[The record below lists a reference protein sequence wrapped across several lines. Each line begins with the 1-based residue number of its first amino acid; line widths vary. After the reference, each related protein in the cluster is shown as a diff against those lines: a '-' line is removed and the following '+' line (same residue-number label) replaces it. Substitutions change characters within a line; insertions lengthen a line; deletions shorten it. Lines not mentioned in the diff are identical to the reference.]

1 MASVTSPGLEQ
12 GLLPADR
19 ARESWWVRPRAATA
33 LPVHA
38 GDRIRVSALTGD
50 GTAEITVL
58 GPDGRPDFAAVGTRA
73 DAPATVLAAGGA
85 RTGLLDALGLDP
97 SSLRCVRALG
107 PDPARE
113 LLADRDALLIVAAPA
128 HEGLPELP
136 GALLIEIVRASPPP
150 RPEAELPPPL
160 AEPRL
165 DFRVDA
171 ATAQAYEVR
180 AGEHIQIIDVA
191 GRQCSDFLAF
201 DRARLLDGVEC
212 GPDTTATRTL
222 NGSAFPAPGP
232 HNAFYDLDFEPV
244 VEIVRDT
251 VGRHDAFALACTARY
266 YEDLGYPGHRNCSDN
281 FNAVLAPY
289 EVAPRRG
296 WPALNLFYNTAF
308 DRDNVMVSG
317 EPWSRAGDHVLLR
330 ASRDLVCASS
340 ACPDDIDPSNG
351 WEITDV
357 HVRVY
362 PSDNRFSL
370 AVTRRAAPGA
380 PPVTTRET
388 AFHPRVA
395 ALTSS
400 LGETAGYWLADRF
413 DGLGADSEYW
423 ACRERVAVMDR
434 SHLRKWEVLG
444 PDAMT
449 LMQHVVTRDVRRL
462 AAGEVVYTAI
472 CQDSGTMLDD
482 ATVFRMTEDNL
493 RLVGGSDDD
502 GPWLEEQAGALGLRA
517 YVKPA
522 ADALHNLAVQG
533 PLSRD
538 TLRDVVW
545 APSGQP
551 ALGDLARFR
560 FLVGRLHD
568 RGGAPVVVSR
578 TGYTGELGYEIWC
591 HPDDGPQVWDAVM
604 EAGASRGIAPLGLEA
619 LDMLRVEAG
628 LVLAGHEFD
637 QDTDPFEAGI
647 GFTVA
652 LDTDEDFCGRDALR
666 ERREHPQRTLA
677 GLLVEGGE
685 CPRHG
690 DAVMIG
696 RRRVGVITSAV
707 HSPALKR
714 PVALCRLAVGDAA
727 PGTGVEVDS
736 ADGLHPPL
744 AATVTAIPFRRGPER
759 GHDGR

>member
-1 MASVTSPGLEQ
+1 MASVTPPRLERGLR
-12 GLLPADR
+12 PDDR
-19 ARESWWVRPRAATA
+19 ARESWWVRPGGATA

-38 GDRIRVSALTGD
+38 GDRVRVSALTAEGE
-50 GTAEITVL
+50 AEITVL
-58 GPDGRPDFAAVGTRA
+58 RPDGRPDFAAVGAQA
-73 DAPATVLAAGGA
+73 DAPATVLAAGA
-85 RTGLLDALGLDP
+85 WPRLLDALRLDP
-97 SSLRCVRALG
+97 SSLRCMRALD
-107 PDPARE
+107 PDPAHE
-113 LLADRDALLIVAAPA
+113 LVADREALVVVAAPA
-128 HEGLPELP
+128 HDDLPELP
-136 GALLIEIVRASPPP
+136 GALLIEVVRASPPP
-150 RPEAELPPPL
+150 RAEAELPPPL

-212 GPDTTATRTL
+212 GPDATATRTL
-222 NGSAFPAPGP
+222 NGNAFPAPGP

-266 YEDLGYPGHRNCSDN
+266 YEDLGYPGHVNCSDN

-308 DRDNVMVSG
+308 DRDNVLVNG

-362 PSDNRFSL
+362 PPDHRFSL
-370 AVTRRAAPGA
+370 AVTRRAAPDT
-380 PPVTTRET
+380 PPATTRET

-395 ALTSS
+395 ALTAS
-400 LGETAGYWLADRF
+400 LSETAGYWLADRF
-413 DGLGADSEYW
+413 DGAESEYW
-423 ACRERVAVMDR
+423 TCRERVAVTDR

-444 PDAMT
+444 PDALT
-449 LMQHVVTRDVRRL
+449 LVQHVVTRDVRRL
-462 AAGEVVYTAI
+462 AVGQVVYTAI

-493 RLVGGSDDD
+493 RLVGGDDGD
-502 GPWLEEQAGALGLRA
+502 GPWLEEQADALGLRA

-522 ADALHNLAVQG
+522 GDALHNLAVAG
-533 PLSRD
+533 PRSRD
-538 TLRDVVW
+538 TLREIVW
-545 APSGQP
+545 TGPGQP
-551 ALGDLARFR
+551 ALGDLAPSR

-568 RGGAPVVVSR
+568 RTGAPIVVSR
-578 TGYTGELGYEIWC
+578 TGGTGELDYELWC
-591 HPDDGPQVWDAVM
+591 HPDDGLAVWDAVM
-604 EAGASRGIAPLGLEA
+604 EAGAPHGIAPLGTEA

-628 LVLAGHEFD
+628 LVRAGHEFD

-647 GFTVA
+647 GFTVE
-652 LDTDEDFCGRDALR
+652 LDTEDGFCGRDALR
-666 ERREHPQRTLA
+666 ERRAHPQRTLT
-677 GLLVEGGE
+677 GLLIEGGE
-685 CPRHG
+685 CPRSG
-690 DAVMIG
+690 DAVTIG
-696 RRRVGVITSAV
+696 RRRVGVVTSAV
-707 HSPALKR
+707 PSPALRR
-714 PVALCRLAVGDAA
+714 PIALCRLAIGDAS
-727 PGTGVEVDS
+727 PGTEVEVAS
-736 ADGLHPPL
+736 SDGLHRPL
-744 AATVTAIPFRRGPER
+744 AATVTAIPFRDPPRS
-759 GHDGR
+759 